1 MREAAIGIDLGTTNS
16 VVAISSNGVPR
27 VIAADGKHKI
37 NPSMVAF
44 LNDGRILVGR
54 RAKAVQQRLP
64 ERTIYNTKRLIGRF
78 FGSEEVER
86 VRTLVPFEL
95 MEGPRGDVHV
105 AVGDRAFSATD
116 ISSILLN
123 FLKKATER
131 TLNEEI
137 RKAVI
142 TVPAHF
148 NDNQRHATQS
158 AARMAGLE
166 PIRILN
172 EPTAAAIAYGLRK
185 GMWKRVAVYDFGGG
199 TFDIS
204 ILDIAGDIFEV
215 AATAGDTYLGGA
227 DIDRLIAQ
235 DFVDHV
241 TKRYG
246 VEVGAI
252 PGFIHNLLP
261 VAEQV
266 KILLSENAE
275 VVFNL
280 EGIRIEGKTVD
291 LQMELTQ
298 RRLAELSHE
307 LVQRSFL
314 VCDDALRLAG
324 LRADD
329 IDEVVLTG
337 GQTMMPVVQQAV
349 AAYFRKAPRIGIN
362 PMEAVAIG
370 AAVLAEQLT
379 LPQRPAVQ
387 SFFGAGKGAGST
399 SGALGPAGDDDLELD
414 V

>member
-1 MREAAIGIDLGTTNS
+1 M
-16 VVAISSNGVPR
+16 
-27 VIAADGKHKI
+27 
-37 NPSMVAF
+37 
-44 LNDGRILVGR
+44 
-54 RAKAVQQRLP
+54 
-64 ERTIYNTKRLIGRF
+64 
-78 FGSEEVER
+78 
-86 VRTLVPFEL
+86 
-95 MEGPRGDVHV
+95 
-105 AVGDRAFSATD
+105 
-116 ISSILLN
+116 
-123 FLKKATER
+123 
-131 TLNEEI
+131 
-137 RKAVI
+137 
-142 TVPAHF
+142 
-148 NDNQRHATQS
+148 
-158 AARMAGLE
+158 
-166 PIRILN
+166 
-172 EPTAAAIAYGLRK
+172 
-185 GMWKRVAVYDFGGG
+185 
-199 TFDIS
+199 
-204 ILDIAGDIFEV
+204 
-215 AATAGDTYLGGA
+215 
-227 DIDRLIAQ
+227 
-235 DFVDHV
+235 DHV

-414 V
+414 VPRKEAVRNGKRIPLTVKEFALLEHLGRNQGRVVSAQDLIKITHGLTTDYVEAGTLLRPLIRTLRRKMGYDVGEMGCIENVRGVGYRLVAEAA